1 MTTSDETWDDD
12 AEEIMIEVSD
22 ELGAFVSIHFDSRE
36 LDALQAAV
44 ERAGTSATAFI
55 KAAALDHIAR
65 TNLFSEITPWIA
77 SDSPFSVYP
86 EWLAVASGSMAY
98 LSGVSGIESND
109 NPGNWPTPFTGGTGR
124 LFTPVG
130 DLDSAE
136 QEQQIMRT
144 AEPGS

>member
-1 MTTSDETWDDD
+1 MTTSDEIWDDD
-12 AEEIMIEVSD
+12 AEGITIEVSD

-36 LDALQAAV
+36 LDALQEAV

-55 KAAALDHIAR
+55 KAAALGHIAR
-65 TNLFSEITPWIA
+65 TNLFSEIAPWIA

-86 EWLAVASGSMAY
+86 EWLTVAPGSVAY
-98 LSGVSGIESND
+98 LSGVSGIESDD
-109 NPGNWPTPFTGGTGR
+109 NPRNWPTPFTGGTWR
-124 LFTPVG
+124 LITPVG

-136 QEQQIMRT
+136 REQQIMRT

>member
-1 MTTSDETWDDD
+1 MTTSDETWDDG

-77 SDSPFSVYP
+77 SDSLVLRLSR
-86 EWLAVASGSMAY
+86 VAGRCIRID
-98 LSGVSGIESND
+98 GVS
-109 NPGNWPTPFTGGTGR
+109 
-124 LFTPVG
+124 VG
-130 DLDSAE
+130 SVRHRV
-136 QEQQIMRT
+136 Q
-144 AEPGS
+144 